1 MTSREPLL
9 QVHGVAAPFLM
20 DDVDTDQI
28 IPSSYL
34 KDMNADMAQGLLAYM
49 RRTPEGETKA
59 DFVLERPAFKA
70 APILVVGRN
79 FGCGSSR
86 EHAVWAI
93 RAFGI
98 RCVIGVALA
107 DFFRENC
114 FSNAVLPISLDEP
127 AWGELSAWAVKAD
140 GQEAMHID
148 LAQGTI
154 EAGAGGAGARLRW
167 TFEIPA
173 HARTRL
179 MEGLDDV
186 GLTLKHRGAIEAWEA
201 RTGRELSF
209 LQSCPAIVAP

>member
-1 MTSREPLL
+1 MSAREPLL
-9 QVHGVAAPFLM
+9 QIEGVAAPFLL

-49 RRTPEGETKA
+49 RRTPEGHVKP
-59 DFVLERPAFKA
+59 DFVLERPAFKT

-114 FSNAVLPISLDEP
+114 FNNAVLPISLEEP
-127 AWGELSAWAVKAD
+127 VWRELSEWAVKVD
-140 GQEAMHID
+140 GTQALCVD
-148 LAQGTI
+148 LPQCTI
-154 EAGAGGAGARLRW
+154 EAAGGKRW
-167 TFEIPA
+167 AFDIPA

-186 GLTLKHRGAIEAWEA
+186 GLTLKHVSAIEAWEA
-201 RTGRELSF
+201 LAARELPF
-209 LQSCPAIVAP
+209 LQVCPAISAR

>member
-1 MTSREPLL
+1 MTTREPLV
-9 QVHGVAAPFLM
+9 QVHGVAAPLLL

-49 RRTPEGETKA
+49 RRTPEGHVKQ
-59 DFVLERPAFKA
+59 DFVLERPEFKTA
-70 APILVVGRN
+70 TILVVGRN

-86 EHAVWAI
+86 EHAVWAL

-114 FSNAVLPISLDEP
+114 FSNAVLPISLEEP
-127 AWGELSAWAVKAD
+127 AWRELADWAVEVD
-140 GQEAMHID
+140 GRETLRVD

-154 EAGAGGAGARLRW
+154 ETPALRSW
-167 TFEIPA
+167 RFEIPA

-179 MEGLDDV
+179 MEGLDEV
-186 GLTLKHRGAIEAWEA
+186 GLTLKHREAIEAWEA
-201 RTGRELSF
+201 RAKRELPF
-209 LQSCPAIVAP
+209 LQACPAISAP

>member
-1 MTSREPLL
+1 MSTREPLL
-9 QVHGVAAPFLM
+9 YVQGVAAPLLL

-28 IPSSYL
+28 IPSAYL

-49 RRTPEGETKA
+49 RRTPEGQIKT

-70 APILVVGRN
+70 APSLVVGSN

-93 RAFGI
+93 KAFGI

-114 FSNAVLPISLDEP
+114 FSNGVLPISLDWP
-127 AWGELSAWAVKAD
+127 AWREVSGWVVAAD
-140 GQEAMHID
+140 GQQTMRVD
-148 LAQGTI
+148 LASGVI
-154 EAGAGGAGARLRW
+154 EAGPHRW
-167 TFEIPA
+167 TFDIAA
-173 HARTRL
+173 HARTLL

-186 GLTLKHRGAIEAWEA
+186 GLSLKHLAEIEAWEA
-201 RTGRELSF
+201 RTALERPF
-209 LQSCPAIVAP
+209 MQVCPAIASGPGR

>member
-1 MTSREPLL
+1 MTATAREPLV
-9 QVHGVAAPFLM
+9 QVQGVAAPLLM

-28 IPSSYL
+28 IPSPYL
-34 KDMNADMAQGLLAYM
+34 KDMNADMAQGFLAYM
-49 RRTPEGETKA
+49 RRTPEGEVKQ

-86 EHAVWAI
+86 EHAVWAL

-114 FSNAVLPISLDEP
+114 INNAVLPISLHEA
-127 AWGELSAWAVKAD
+127 AWREVADWAVAAD
-140 GQEAMHID
+140 GDAPLRVD
-148 LAQGTI
+148 LAACVI
-154 EAGAGGAGARLRW
+154 DAGAGRSWR
-167 TFEIPA
+167 FEIA
-173 HARTRL
+173 DHARTRL

-186 GLTLKHRGAIEAWEA
+186 GLTLKHRDLIEAWESRA
-201 RTGRELSF
+201 KREMPF
-209 LQSCPAIVAP
+209 LQSCPAISAP